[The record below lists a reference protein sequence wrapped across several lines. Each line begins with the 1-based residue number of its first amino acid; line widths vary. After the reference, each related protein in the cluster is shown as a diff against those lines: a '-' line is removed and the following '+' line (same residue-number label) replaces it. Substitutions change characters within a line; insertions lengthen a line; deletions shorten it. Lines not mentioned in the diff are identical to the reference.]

1 MFERTRIGCIHTKP
15 SQPMVGQISALDLLV
30 ANLAVHFHRSAY
42 LGTLLS
48 TAPRHATIDGVQG
61 GNPIGLPLAQLGEI
75 ELILL

>member
-1 MFERTRIGCIHTKP
+1 
-15 SQPMVGQISALDLLV
+15 MVGQISALDLLV

-61 GNPIGLPLAQLGEI
+61 GNPIGLSLAQLGKI